1 MSILNSL
8 TKTHCPNGLK
18 CENRCGVST
27 CPRST
32 QPPYQYTYFQP
43 SPRIVCFDS
52 QCRSLAHIQVSKSRD
67 HEAPPAQSCDLSIQ
81 YHVLTS
87 YLRHRLA
94 GHPNKETNKQ
104 PKRGRN
110 TKQGDQR
117 QTKTKTRTR
126 RANRQIMLYS
136 TEEPSVRQIAL
147 QPVARCESAPE
158 ATCEHYLYLLDCPG
172 SRGAPKCI
180 LTRAVS

>member
-1 MSILNSL
+1 MACYVASILNSL

-81 YHVLTS
+81 YHAYTP
-87 YLRHRLA
+87 YLRHRPA

-104 PKRGRN
+104 PKRGN
-110 TKQGDQR
+110 TE
-117 QTKTKTRTR
+117 TKGRPR
-126 RANRQIMLYS
+126 LRPEHDAL
-136 TEEPSVRQIAL
+136 TEKSCCTLPRSHQC
-147 QPVARCESAPE
+147 AR
-158 ATCEHYLYLLDCPG
+158 
-172 SRGAPKCI
+172 
-180 LTRAVS
+180 